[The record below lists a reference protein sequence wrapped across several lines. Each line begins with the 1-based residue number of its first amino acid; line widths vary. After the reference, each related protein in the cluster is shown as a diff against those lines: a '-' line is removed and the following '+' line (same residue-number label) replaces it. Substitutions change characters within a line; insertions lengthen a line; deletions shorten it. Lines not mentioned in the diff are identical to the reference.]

1 MDFNKM
7 QKNQLCTIMK
17 FSKKDVVRAGI
28 ALTNDN
34 LINDEESF
42 QKTMDVLTYWRDS
55 HVFPLNNAHQLLNK
69 FVLKVDENAF
79 IAKRLKR
86 FDSIKK
92 KLQRFEQMQLKNMQ
106 DIGGIRVVVTT
117 LEQVNSIFNTL
128 AQEVYFH
135 NNGQFIKF
143 DNYIEKPKDD
153 GYRSL
158 HMVGK
163 FNTDDHDERKIEFQI
178 RTKLQHSWAT
188 SLEIVDIFTGQNLKG
203 NAGFANYQTFFK
215 NISDQFQI
223 MENLKGFKNND
234 KGTFLKEYLRDA
246 ITNRKNINQCLEI
259 TEFLDRKIGNNS
271 IEQQLKYYCETAKKI
286 NHDLSS
292 GKFANGFVLI
302 QLDTDTQKIDY
313 DFFPKEKHSEASLKY
328 SYYEKEFSKQKHL
341 IVTLLSTDAMGG
353 LKQAYPNYFADSEF
367 FLAHVKYIKMVAEL
381 IKIQRKIEKLQSS
394 TI

>member
-1 MDFNKM
+1 
-7 QKNQLCTIMK
+7 MK

-135 NNGQFIKF
+135 NYGQFIKF

>member
-7 QKNQLCTIMK
+7 QKNKLCTIMK

>member
-1 MDFNKM
+1 M

>member
-1 MDFNKM
+1 
-7 QKNQLCTIMK
+7 
-17 FSKKDVVRAGI
+17 
-28 ALTNDN
+28 
-34 LINDEESF
+34 
-42 QKTMDVLTYWRDS
+42 
-55 HVFPLNNAHQLLNK
+55 
-69 FVLKVDENAF
+69 
-79 IAKRLKR
+79 
-86 FDSIKK
+86 
-92 KLQRFEQMQLKNMQ
+92 
-106 DIGGIRVVVTT
+106 
-117 LEQVNSIFNTL
+117 
-128 AQEVYFH
+128 
-135 NNGQFIKF
+135 
-143 DNYIEKPKDD
+143 
-153 GYRSL
+153 
-158 HMVGK
+158 
-163 FNTDDHDERKIEFQI
+163 
-178 RTKLQHSWAT
+178 
-188 SLEIVDIFTGQNLKG
+188 
-203 NAGFANYQTFFK
+203 FFK

>member
-1 MDFNKM
+1 M

-313 DFFPKEKHSEASLKY
+313 DFFPKENHSEASLKY